1 MTKSR
6 RGVTSARTPA
16 SARSGRKATRQP
28 VLAVRSASG
37 PHPARKPAAAP
48 AAGIRLSA
56 GGAFALN
63 ACFVAGLLVLSQ
75 LSLLQQRPTVRASIV
90 AAALLLLAWSGLL
103 FGVLRRGQRVA
114 LEIVLRRQHYLQAC
128 QQGAVILYWGY
139 YWREVY
145 HAAPLIAA
153 QLLFAYGF
161 DSLLSWTHRRKFVLG
176 FGPFPIIFSINLF
189 LWFKDDW
196 FYLQFA
202 MVALGFLAKEFL
214 RWTRDGV
221 NTHIFNPSSFPLA
234 VASMLLLIANASQTT
249 WGFEVATTQFYP
261 PQMYLA
267 IFLFAMPGQYLFGV
281 TPMTMAAVVTTYV
294 FSTIYYAATGAYFFS
309 DSHVPIAVF
318 LGMHL
323 LFTDPATS
331 PRTEL
336 GRIVY
341 GVLYGL
347 TTVLLYGVLIRA
359 GMPGFYDKLL
369 QVPLLNLSAGLLD
382 RLARSPLL
390 QRIDPSAWG
399 LPSVASA
406 KEGLA
411 LVPRRRHL
419 AYISVWAVAFVA
431 MSASGYLGDKHPGQY
446 LPFWQQACAADARS
460 ACEDLYFLEDGY
472 CEDGSGWACNELG
485 ILLTEHYG
493 NRRRAALVFGR
504 ACRLGFSAG
513 CDNTVA
519 ITQGDMFSRAA
530 PMVAD
535 YPLILRGSKG
545 PFPDREPAQLYARA
559 CVQGWPDTCRTQ

>member
-6 RGVTSARTPA
+6 KAATPPRTE
-16 SARSGRKATRQP
+16 
-28 VLAVRSASG
+28 
-37 PHPARKPAAAP
+37 AAASS
-48 AAGIRLSA
+48 AGIRLSA

-63 ACFVAGLLVLSQ
+63 ASFVVALLVLSQ
-75 LSLLQQRPTVRASIV
+75 LPVLEQRPTVRTSI
-90 AAALLLLAWSGLL
+90 AAAAMFLLAWSVLL
-103 FGVLRRGQRVA
+103 FGILRRGQKVT

-153 QLLFAYGF
+153 QLLFAYAF
-161 DSLLSWTHRRKFVLG
+161 DSLLSWTHRRKFLLG

-196 FYLQFA
+196 FYWQFA

-234 VASMLLLIANASQTT
+234 IASALLLITNASQTT
-249 WGFEVATTQFYP
+249 WGFDVATTQFYP
-261 PQMYLA
+261 PQMYLF
-267 IFLFAMPGQYLFGV
+267 IFLFAMPGQYVFGV
-281 TPMTMAAVVTTYV
+281 TTMTMSAVVTTFV
-294 FSTIYYAATGAYFFS
+294 FSAIYYAATGAYFFS

-323 LFTDPATS
+323 LFTDPSTS

-336 GRIVY
+336 GRITY

-347 TTVLLYGVLIRA
+347 STCVLYSVLIRA

-382 RLARSPLL
+382 RMARWPLL
-390 QRIDPSAWG
+390 QEIDPSNWG
-399 LPSVASA
+399 P
-406 KEGLA
+406 A

-419 AYISVWAVAFVA
+419 AYISVWAVAFIA
-431 MSASGYLGDKHPGQY
+431 MSASGYLGDRHPGQY
-446 LPFWQQACAADARS
+446 LPFWERACAADAPN
-460 ACEDLYFLEDGY
+460 ACLDLYYLEDGY

-485 ILLTEHYG
+485 ILLAERYD
-493 NRRRAALVFGR
+493 NRRRSAMVFER

-513 CDNTVA
+513 CENTTV
-519 ITQGDMFSRAA
+519 ITQGGMFRRAA
-530 PMVAD
+530 PRLVD
-535 YPLILRGSKG
+535 FPLILRGSKG
-545 PFPDREPAQLYARA
+545 PFPERDREQLYARA
-559 CVQGWPDTCRTQ
+559 CEHGFPGTCGNP